1 MNVIEQYLP
10 VVLFILLYNLGG
22 STFQSVDE
30 IIIVTIQM
38 NAIEQ
43 YFAVLLLVMYV
54 VKGGSNF

>member
-1 MNVIEQYLP
+1 MLLSSTFLRCFLLCYTTQM
-10 VVLFILLYNLGG
+10 VL
-22 STFQSVDE
+22 TFQSVNE